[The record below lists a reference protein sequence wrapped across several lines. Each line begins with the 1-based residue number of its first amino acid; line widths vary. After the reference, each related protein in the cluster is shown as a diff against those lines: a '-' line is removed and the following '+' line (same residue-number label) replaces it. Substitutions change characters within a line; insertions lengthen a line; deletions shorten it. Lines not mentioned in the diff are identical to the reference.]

1 MANMPHTSRSRLRPL
16 QVRVP
21 SVLASL
27 AIAALTVAPATTAMA
42 ETVAFEVP
50 YNGRTIKIEGE
61 LKLPPGR
68 NGPFP
73 VVIGLHACD
82 GPGNYSTNF
91 WLTTLAAQGYATYL
105 PDSFGPRGY
114 FSICD
119 FTSLVT
125 AAERAQDALLAATT
139 LAARPDIRAD
149 KIAILGVSHG
159 AGVAIRLSR
168 EVEARAPLNQKLA
181 DAGGKIVAA
190 VAFYGSCMPD
200 LKHPAIT
207 PLLILVGSND
217 DWALPKPCQ
226 EFANEGANPK
236 LVQIHV
242 YPGAGHSFDN
252 ASFLIPRRVYGH
264 WQAFDAEATNDARSR
279 VIQFLQ
285 PLMQ

>member
-1 MANMPHTSRSRLRPL
+1 MADMPHTSRWRS
-16 QVRVP
+16 QVVRARVT
-21 SVLASL
+21 LARL
-27 AIAALTVAPATTAMA
+27 AIAVLIFATATTALA
-42 ETVAFEVP
+42 ETVTFEVP
-50 YNGRTIKIEGE
+50 YKGRTIKIEGE

-114 FSICD
+114 FNICD

-159 AGVAIRLSR
+159 GGVAIRLSR

-190 VAFYGSCMPD
+190 VAVYGSCMPD

-217 DWALPKPCQ
+217 DWVQPKLCE
-226 EFANEGANPK
+226 EFANEGSNPK

-252 ASFLIPRRVYGH
+252 ALFLIPRRVYGH
-264 WQAFDAEATNDARSR
+264 WQAFDAETTNDARSR
-279 VIQFLQ
+279 VIEFLH